1 MPRLDQGLSSAVW
14 QRRPMLAIAAAAR
27 NRFTPVL
34 LTSLTTIAGAVPM
47 AFSHGRLNSTPIC
60 GLGRALAL
68 GLTCALIFTLV
79 IVPIVYHWLGAARAG
94 FLRLARSL

>member
-1 MPRLDQGLSSAVW
+1 
-14 QRRPMLAIAAAAR
+14 MLAMAAAAR

-47 AFSHGRLNSTPIC
+47 AFSHGRLNSSPIS
-60 GLGRALAL
+60 GLGRAAGARPDLRADLHPRHRADRLPLA
-68 GLTCALIFTLV
+68 
-79 IVPIVYHWLGAARAG
+79 GAARAG